1 MFQAQN
7 AATSNYQKHVVFPE
21 GYKHVPIL
29 PKIPTQII
37 KSGDIK
43 ILPPRPRKSAKP
55 YSLSAKANADSTTG
69 STYPRPPYSYA
80 NLIMLA
86 LKNSQT
92 GSLCVN
98 NIYKFISENF
108 PFFDNPIIGT
118 NWQNAVRHTLSLHKG
133 FAKIVKANPLNARSN
148 EWTLNP
154 KELPKLKKELMKA
167 SNRNRYEIKGA
178 MSNPDHFEPLLEDQI
193 FIQNFDGLIPIK
205 DLNSI
210 DTSLI
215 DIENRGSQLLQK
227 FQPEVDENYDSEP
240 EMHQFQVGCDVQ
252 IHSDDTNDG
261 IAFEDDIVENPA
273 FENSDAPL
281 VIAEVI

>member
-118 NWQNAVRHTLSLHKG
+118 NWQNAVRHTLTANWVYLQA
-133 FAKIVKANPLNARSN
+133 FAYYIA
-148 EWTLNP
+148 
-154 KELPKLKKELMKA
+154 LKKE
-167 SNRNRYEIKGA
+167 
-178 MSNPDHFEPLLEDQI
+178 
-193 FIQNFDGLIPIK
+193 
-205 DLNSI
+205 SI
-210 DTSLI
+210 
-215 DIENRGSQLLQK
+215 RG
-227 FQPEVDENYDSEP
+227 F
-240 EMHQFQVGCDVQ
+240 
-252 IHSDDTNDG
+252 
-261 IAFEDDIVENPA
+261 A
-273 FENSDAPL
+273 
-281 VIAEVI
+281 

>member
-7 AATSNYQKHVVFPE
+7 PATSNYQKHVVFPE

-55 YSLSAKANADSTTG
+55 YSLSAKANADSTSG

-133 FAKIVKANPLNARSN
+133 FSKIVKNNPVNARSN
-148 EWTLNP
+148 EWTLNQ

-193 FIQNFDGLIPIK
+193 FTQNFDGLIPIK
-205 DLNSI
+205 NIVYSI
-210 DTSLI
+210 ET
-215 DIENRGSQLLQK
+215 ENRESQLLQK
-227 FQPEVDENYDSEP
+227 PEVDENYDAEP
-240 EMHQFQVGCDVQ
+240 EMDQIQKVQVDCDVQ
-252 IHSDDTNDG
+252 FHSEDDG
-261 IAFEDDIVENPA
+261 IAFEDDIVENHD
-273 FENSDAPL
+273 FDNSDAAL

>member
-55 YSLSAKANADSTTG
+55 YSLAAKANADSTTG
-69 STYPRPPYSYA
+69 STHPRPPYSYA
-80 NLIMLA
+80 NLILLA

-133 FAKIVKANPLNARSN
+133 FGKIVKNNPVNARSN
-148 EWTLNP
+148 EWTLNQ

-167 SNRNRYEIKGA
+167 SNRNRYEIKAA
-178 MSNPDHFEPLLEDQI
+178 MSNPEHFEPLLEEQI
-193 FIQNFDGLIPIK
+193 FTQNFDGLIPIK
-205 DLNSI
+205 NFNSI
-210 DTSLI
+210 DT
-215 DIENRGSQLLQK
+215 ENHGSQLLQE
-227 FQPEVDENYDSEP
+227 FEPENDENYDAEP
-240 EMHQFQVGCDVQ
+240 EMDQFQVDCDVQ
-252 IHSDDTNDG
+252 IHSDDG
-261 IAFEDDIVENPA
+261 IAFEDDIVENHD
-273 FENSDAPL
+273 FDNSDAAL